1 MEDKNVE
8 RSVDG
13 GGLACEIPEGHQD
26 SLREVYA
33 IFCIKNMWNE
43 TFTLWE
49 ELILVIWG

>member
-1 MEDKNVE
+1 MEDKSVE

-13 GGLACEIPEGHQD
+13 GGSDCEISEKSKD

-43 TFTLWE
+43 TF
-49 ELILVIWG
+49 IL